1 MSAGQLSKTQMS
13 VIPALALTAPGL
25 TLGAALSN
33 STRDLPCASFP
44 VTTRRMG
51 RNFSAVG
58 SMINSAGPARDKG
71 YHAAEV
77 FRMAERRRI
86 LIVGAG
92 AIGGLYAA
100 YLAKVAEVAV
110 LDTNRAHV
118 DAIRKDGLK
127 LTGCTESATKLAAF
141 ASAAEMGQRPFDA
154 VIILVKSQAT
164 EAAFAS
170 IRPALEGRPVLVTF
184 QNGMGNEEL
193 LARIS
198 DLDVAHGV
206 SFEAARYDGPGRVH
220 HLVHGED
227 SWLGPA
233 RGKVESIAWLGELMT
248 RSGLPTKVVADPRG
262 AIWGKFIFNSVMNPI
277 GAIVQGV
284 NAARYDVPEMR
295 ALIDD
300 MAAEC
305 VRVAEALGIRLAFD
319 PMYLV
324 QKTPAGE
331 SPLTHHPGPMAQDLE
346 AGRGTEIEG
355 MTGYVVRKAKELG
368 VPVPVTESVYR
379 MAKGVEY
386 AAKAKHAAG
395 QAANIR

>member
-1 MSAGQLSKTQMS
+1 MT
-13 VIPALALTAPGL
+13 
-25 TLGAALSN
+25 
-33 STRDLPCASFP
+33 
-44 VTTRRMG
+44 
-51 RNFSAVG
+51 
-58 SMINSAGPARDKG
+58 
-71 YHAAEV
+71 
-77 FRMAERRRI
+77 ERRRI
-86 LIVGAG
+86 LVVGAG

-100 YLAKVAEVAV
+100 YLGKVADVAV
-110 LDTNRAHV
+110 LDTNRAHI

-127 LTGCTESATKLAAF
+127 LTGRTESVTQLAAF
-141 ASAAEMGQRPFDA
+141 ASAAEMGRRPFDA
-154 VIILVKSQAT
+154 VVILVKSQAT
-164 EAAFAS
+164 GAAFHS
-170 IRPALEGRPVLVTF
+170 IHPVLEGRPVLVTF
-184 QNGMGNEEL
+184 QNGMGNEEVL
-193 LARIS
+193 MGLTDS
-198 DLDVAHGV
+198 DVAHGV

-233 RGKVESIAWLGELMT
+233 RGKPEAIAWLGELMT
-248 RSGLPTKVVADPRG
+248 KSGLPTRVVADPRG

-305 VRVAEALGIRLAFD
+305 VRVAEAQGIKLEFD

-324 QKTPAGE
+324 KKTRSGD
-331 SPLTHHPGPMAQDLE
+331 SPLTKHAGSMAQDIE
-346 AGRGTEIEG
+346 AGRETELEA
-355 MTGYVVRKAKELG
+355 MTGYIVRKAKELG

-386 AAKAKHAAG
+386 AARAKRAG
-395 QAANIR
+395 G

>member
-1 MSAGQLSKTQMS
+1 MVAR
-13 VIPALALTAPGL
+13 
-25 TLGAALSN
+25 AA
-33 STRDLPCASFP
+33 F
-44 VTTRRMG
+44 V
-51 RNFSAVG
+51 
-58 SMINSAGPARDKG
+58 
-71 YHAAEV
+71 
-77 FRMAERRRI
+77 ERKHI

-100 YLAKVAEVAV
+100 YLAKVADVTV
-110 LDTNRAHV
+110 LDTNAAHV
-118 DAIRKDGLK
+118 EAIRKSGLAV
-127 LTGCTESATKLAAF
+127 TGCTESVTKLAAF
-141 ASAAEMGQRPFDA
+141 ASAADMGKHRFDA
-154 VIILVKSQAT
+154 VIVLVKSRAT
-164 EAAFAS
+164 EAAFLA
-170 IRPALEGRPVLVTF
+170 IQPALEGLPVLVTF
-184 QNGMGNEEL
+184 QNGMGNEERL
-193 LARIS
+193 MRLT

-233 RGKVESIAWLGELMT
+233 RGKVGSIAWLGELMT
-248 RSGLPTKVVADPRG
+248 KSGLPTRVVADPRG

-284 NAARYDVPEMR
+284 NAVRYDVPEMR

-305 VRVAEALGIRLAFD
+305 VRVAEALGIKLEFD

-324 QKTPAGE
+324 KKFRSGEVPLSKHAG
-331 SPLTHHPGPMAQDLE
+331 SMAQDLE
-346 AGRGTEIEG
+346 AGRETELEA
-355 MTGYVVRKAKELG
+355 MTGYVIRKAKERG

-386 AAKAKHAAG
+386 ALRSK
-395 QAANIR
+395 R

>member
-1 MSAGQLSKTQMS
+1 MT
-13 VIPALALTAPGL
+13 
-25 TLGAALSN
+25 
-33 STRDLPCASFP
+33 
-44 VTTRRMG
+44 
-51 RNFSAVG
+51 
-58 SMINSAGPARDKG
+58 
-71 YHAAEV
+71 
-77 FRMAERRRI
+77 ERKHI
-86 LIVGAG
+86 LVVGAG

-100 YLAKVAEVAV
+100 YLAKVADVVV

-118 DAIRKDGLK
+118 EAIRSRGVALS
-127 LTGCTESATKLAAF
+127 GRTESVTKLAAF
-141 ASAAEMGQRPFDA
+141 ASAAELRPLRFDA

-164 EAAFAS
+164 GAAFHS
-170 IRPALEGRPVLVTF
+170 IHPVLEGRPVLVTF

-193 LARIS
+193 LMGLT
-198 DLDVAHGV
+198 DLEVAHGV

-220 HLVHGED
+220 HLVHGEE

-233 RGKVESIAWLGELMT
+233 RGSVGSVAWLGELMT
-248 RSGLPTKVVADPRG
+248 KSGLPTRVVADPRG

-277 GAIVQGV
+277 GAIAMGV

-305 VRVAEALGIRLAFD
+305 IRVAEAQGIRLEFD

-324 QKTPAGE
+324 KKTRAGE
-331 SPLTHHPGPMAQDLE
+331 SPLTKHAGSMAQDIE
-346 AGRGTEIEG
+346 AGRETELEA
-355 MTGYVVRKAKELG
+355 MTGYIVRKAKELG

-386 AAKAKHAAG
+386 ATKAKREG
-395 QAANIR
+395 K

>member
-1 MSAGQLSKTQMS
+1 M
-13 VIPALALTAPGL
+13 
-25 TLGAALSN
+25 
-33 STRDLPCASFP
+33 
-44 VTTRRMG
+44 
-51 RNFSAVG
+51 
-58 SMINSAGPARDKG
+58 
-71 YHAAEV
+71 E
-77 FRMAERRRI
+77 RI

-100 YLAKVAEVAV
+100 YLSKVAEVAV

-118 DAIRKDGLK
+118 DAIRQRGLA
-127 LTGCTESATKLAAF
+127 LTGRTESRTKVKAF
-141 ASAAEMGQRPFDA
+141 ASAVDMGRRRFDA

-164 EAAFAS
+164 EAAFRA
-170 IRPALEGRPVLVTF
+170 IHPALEGRPLLVTF

-193 LARIS
+193 LTRIS

-206 SFEAARYDGPGRVH
+206 SFEAARYDGPGRIH

-233 RGKVESIAWLGELMT
+233 RGKVESVAWLGDLLT
-248 RSGLPTKVVADPRG
+248 KSGLPTKVVADPRG

-305 VRVAEALGIRLAFD
+305 ARVAEALGVRLEFD

-324 QKTPAGE
+324 KKLRTGEVPLSKHAG
-331 SPLTHHPGPMAQDLE
+331 SMAQDLE
-346 AGRGTEIEG
+346 AGRETELEA
-355 MTGYVVRKAKELG
+355 MTGYIVKKAKELG

-386 AAKAKHAAG
+386 AAKVKRESG
-395 QAANIR
+395 

>member
-1 MSAGQLSKTQMS
+1 
-13 VIPALALTAPGL
+13 
-25 TLGAALSN
+25 
-33 STRDLPCASFP
+33 
-44 VTTRRMG
+44 
-51 RNFSAVG
+51 
-58 SMINSAGPARDKG
+58 
-71 YHAAEV
+71 
-77 FRMAERRRI
+77 MAERKHI

-100 YLAKVAEVAV
+100 TLAKVADVAV

-118 DAIRKDGLK
+118 EAIRQNGLK
-127 LTGCTESATKLAAF
+127 LTGCTESVTKLAAF
-141 ASAAEMGQRPFDA
+141 ASAAEMGKLRFDA

-164 EAAFAS
+164 RAAFES
-170 IRPALEGRPVLVTF
+170 IRPGLEGRPVLVTF

-193 LARIS
+193 LAQIS
-198 DLDVAHGV
+198 DLDVAHGA

-233 RGKVESIAWLGELMT
+233 RGKVESVRWLGELMT
-248 RSGLPTKVVADPRG
+248 KSGLPTRVVADPRG

-284 NAARYDVPEMR
+284 NAARYDVPEIR

-305 VRVAEALGIRLAFD
+305 IRVAEALGIRLEFD

-324 QKTPAGE
+324 KKIRAGE
-331 SPLTHHPGPMAQDLE
+331 SPLTKHAGSMAQDIE
-346 AGRGTEIEG
+346 AGRETELEA

-386 AAKAKHAAG
+386 AARAKREG
-395 QAANIR
+395 R

>member
-1 MSAGQLSKTQMS
+1 
-13 VIPALALTAPGL
+13 
-25 TLGAALSN
+25 
-33 STRDLPCASFP
+33 
-44 VTTRRMG
+44 
-51 RNFSAVG
+51 
-58 SMINSAGPARDKG
+58 
-71 YHAAEV
+71 
-77 FRMAERRRI
+77 MAERRRI

-100 YLAKVAEVAV
+100 YLAKVADVTV

-118 DAIRKDGLK
+118 DAIRNGGLK
-127 LTGCTESATKLAAF
+127 LSGRTESETQLAAF
-141 ASAAEMGQRPFDA
+141 ASAAEMGRRRFDA
-154 VIILVKSQAT
+154 AIILVKSQAT

-198 DLDVAHGV
+198 DLEVAHGV

-220 HLVHGED
+220 HLIHGED

-233 RGKVESIAWLGELMT
+233 RGKVESIAWLGGLMT
-248 RSGLPTKVVADPRG
+248 RSGLSTKVVADPRG

-284 NAARYDVPEMR
+284 NAARYEVPEMR

-305 VRVAEALGIRLAFD
+305 IGVAEALGIRLAFD

-324 QKTPAGE
+324 KKTRAGE
-331 SPLTHHPGPMAQDLE
+331 SPLTKHAGSMAQDIE
-346 AGRGTEIEG
+346 AGRDTELEA

-386 AAKAKHAAG
+386 AAKAKRAG
-395 QAANIR
+395 G

>member
-1 MSAGQLSKTQMS
+1 MVAR
-13 VIPALALTAPGL
+13 
-25 TLGAALSN
+25 AA
-33 STRDLPCASFP
+33 F
-44 VTTRRMG
+44 V
-51 RNFSAVG
+51 
-58 SMINSAGPARDKG
+58 
-71 YHAAEV
+71 
-77 FRMAERRRI
+77 ERKHI

-100 YLAKVAEVAV
+100 YLAKVADVTV
-110 LDTNRAHV
+110 LDTNAAHV
-118 DAIRKDGLK
+118 EAIRKSGLAV
-127 LTGCTESATKLAAF
+127 TGCTESVTKLAAF
-141 ASAAEMGQRPFDA
+141 ASAADMGKHRFDA
-154 VIILVKSQAT
+154 VIVLVKSQAT
-164 EAAFAS
+164 EVAFLA
-170 IRPALEGRPVLVTF
+170 IQPVLEGRPVLVTF
-184 QNGMGNEEL
+184 QNGMGNEERL
-193 LARIS
+193 MRLT

-233 RGKVESIAWLGELMT
+233 RGNVESVAWLGELMT
-248 RSGLPTKVVADPRG
+248 ESGLPTRVVADPRG

-305 VRVAEALGIRLAFD
+305 VRVAEALGIKLEFD

-324 QKTPAGE
+324 KKFRSGEVPLSKHAG
-331 SPLTHHPGPMAQDLE
+331 SMAQDLE
-346 AGRGTEIEG
+346 AGRETELEA
-355 MTGYVVRKAKELG
+355 MTGYVIRKAKERG

-386 AAKAKHAAG
+386 ALRSK
-395 QAANIR
+395 R